1 MRALK
6 RAWKLRRNPTFV
18 EFYNARASRNDSPPV
33 SIDGTDRP
41 GHKWGANVHQVGF
54 CCLRCSV
61 GTELTCLIRMAN
73 SPLLKRS
80 SSQWCNWHHE
90 RYEHR
95 LGQAVFAGHV
105 RRHSEIHLTRSWLLR
120 R

>member
-6 RAWKLRRNPTFV
+6 RASKLRRNSTFV

-80 SSQWCNWHHE
+80 SSQWCNNGITSATSIVWVKL
-90 RYEHR
+90 YLQAT
-95 LGQAVFAGHV
+95 LGGIQKY
-105 RRHSEIHLTRSWLLR
+105 T
-120 R
+120 